1 MRSID
6 TIDWRTPEELVE
18 EGFRRSRVVM
28 VNEAHDGMLRCVRTR
43 EVGFR
48 LLPVAHRCGVRVL
61 AMEAFGCPGLNFPRD
76 QGYLGQPEMAKF
88 VGEAEAL
95 GWSLF
100 GYEADS
106 RAAPDDIRTDTMSMV
121 YTQWR
126 EREQARNLLNIIN
139 RVDDEVRVMV
149 WGGWSHVLKV
159 EGMMAGRFI
168 ELSGPEPFVIDQT
181 LTVVTRY
188 DSSKQFSFIE
198 WARPALARLGGT
210 AGFLADDS
218 IIELPPGRDA
228 VLLSLEN
235 SME

>member
-1 MRSID
+1 MRGIE
-6 TIDWRTPEELVE
+6 TIDWKTPEELLE

-43 EVGFR
+43 EVGLR

-88 VGEAEAL
+88 VTEAEAL

-106 RAAPDDIRTDTMSMV
+106 RNAPDDIRTDTMSMA

-126 EREQARNLLNIIN
+126 EREQARNLFSIIN
-139 RVDDEVRVMV
+139 HLDDDARVLV
-149 WGGWSHVLKV
+149 WGGWGHVLKV
-159 EGMMAGRFI
+159 EPTMASHYC
-168 ELSGPEPFVIDQT
+168 ELAETEPFVIDQT
-181 LTVVTRY
+181 LTVLTRY
-188 DSSKQFSFIE
+188 DTSKQFSFID
-198 WARPALARLGGT
+198 WARPALMKLGGT
-210 AGFLADDS
+210 AGFLTDRS
-218 IIELPPGRDA
+218 IVEMPAGRDA